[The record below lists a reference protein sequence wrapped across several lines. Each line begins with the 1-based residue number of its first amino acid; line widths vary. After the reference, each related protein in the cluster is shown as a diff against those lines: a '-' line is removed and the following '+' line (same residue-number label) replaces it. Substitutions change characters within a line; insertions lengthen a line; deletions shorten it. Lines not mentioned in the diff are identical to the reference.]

1 MIPRISCQL
10 AAFGLL
16 SATLAAQTPTSTSRP
31 TTSDTVELSPFEVS
45 ANAVRGYVASETMT
59 GSRVKTPILDLPY
72 TVNVMT
78 SEFFEDFGI
87 FDFLDNLTHIS
98 GFTGLDIGG
107 NFNLRGFSSS
117 NQLRDGFFRL
127 GRYGSSN
134 IDRMEI
140 IKGSS
145 AAIYGRT
152 SPGGMINMISK
163 SPKDAASQKVSF
175 NYGDYG
181 TQRVTLE
188 STGPLFQNAL
198 GKTRYVL
205 TASHYQR
212 DFDQDYARN
221 RNQEYYLALDHVFAD
236 GSKLFLSAE
245 YFLQVRHSAPSAVPL
260 ITDQKGTA
268 SVNDDVAIGYALNL
282 GKINASGPISELN
295 RGNTGFTAVYD
306 KKLNSIFSTRVSG
319 NTYLARRWDYNYV
332 NQWTAFTINPAVTTT
347 PIRTARGATPSRGR
361 IYEDGGGFQGDLLA
375 HYWTNDHQIEH
386 RTLVTLDINDYYQWN
401 PTLSYALATNPDLV
415 AWNTAR
421 FVNLDAN
428 LNPVG
433 PIAYFPKQSQDS
445 PGEVLTRSWK
455 KHTTAQ
461 GGLLR
466 QQSAFLGG
474 NLLGYAGLR
483 FDSIHHQ
490 HRDLTTA
497 AASFTPFIPGYVAGQ
512 TVRRRINQLK
522 PNLGLNYK
530 VAPAIRI
537 FANYS
542 ESYFV
547 DQGDAAL
554 DIANS
559 AYKPEI
565 ANGYDY
571 GFKGSLLGDRLTYTV
586 SGYYINRENVRV
598 TDLEETTAGS
608 GTFLEVTRNTG
619 FQLVRGYE
627 ADVNWLFTPE
637 FSFLGSYGH
646 VHSIVTDYGSA
657 YPAAIGRDVQYIAP
671 YNGSVTL
678 KYSPN
683 RGALQGFSA
692 NVGVTF
698 VGATPTATPIAGD
711 TYATTPGTGARVVPR
726 STGEWSL
733 RAPAYHLWSLGARY
747 QIPSKSKT
755 SHTLA
760 INVNNLFNREYLRA
774 GTSAATRLRGED
786 RAIFFTYSLNHKGT
800 KF

>member
-1 MIPRISCQL
+1 MFTRISGRM

-16 SATLAAQTPTSTSRP
+16 STTLFAQTPASSPRP
-31 TTSDTVELSPFEVS
+31 TTSETIELSPFEVS

-87 FDFLDNLTHIS
+87 FDFLDNLTHVS

-127 GRYGSSN
+127 GRYGASN

-152 SPGGMINMISK
+152 SPGGMVNMISK
-163 SPKDAASQKVSF
+163 SPKDAASQKLSY

-181 TQRVTLE
+181 TQRATLE
-188 STGPLFQNAL
+188 ATGPILQGAL

-212 DFDQDYARN
+212 DFGQEYARN

-236 GSKLFLSAE
+236 GSKLFFSAE
-245 YFLQVRHSAPSAVPL
+245 YFLQMRHSAPSAVPL
-260 ITDQKGTA
+260 ITDQKSTA

-306 KKLNSIFSTRVSG
+306 KKLNSIFSTRLSG

-347 PIRTARGATPSRGR
+347 PIRTARGAGINRGR

-375 HYWTNDHQIEH
+375 HYWTNDRAVEH
-386 RTLVTLDINDYYQWN
+386 RTLLTVDINDYYQWN
-401 PTLSYALATNPDLV
+401 PTLSYAAATNPDLV

-428 LNPVG
+428 LNPAG
-433 PIAYFPKQSQDS
+433 PIVYFPKRSQES

-466 QQSAFLGG
+466 QQSAFLSGS
-474 NLLGYAGLR
+474 LLTYAGLR

-497 AASFTPFIPGYVAGQ
+497 AASFTPFVPGYVPGQ
-512 TVRRRINQLK
+512 TIRRRINQLK

-530 VAPAIRI
+530 IAPAIRF

-554 DIANS
+554 DIANP

-571 GFKGSLLGDRLTYTV
+571 GFKGALLNDRLTYTV

-598 TDLEETTAGS
+598 SDLEETTPGS

-627 ADVNWLFTPE
+627 VDVNWLFTPE

-657 YPAAIGRDVQYIAP
+657 FPAAVGRDVQYIAP
-671 YNGSVTL
+671 YNGSATL
-678 KYSPN
+678 KYTPSS
-683 RGALQGFSA
+683 RSLKGFSA
-692 NVGVTF
+692 NFGVTF

-711 TYATTPGTGARVVPR
+711 TYITTPGTGARVVTR

-733 RAPAYHLWSLGARY
+733 RAPAYRLWSLGLRY
-747 QIPSKSKT
+747 QIPSRSQT
-755 SHTLA
+755 SHSLA
-760 INVNNLFNREYLRA
+760 INVNNLFNKEYLRA

-786 RAIFFTYSLNHKGT
+786 RAIFFTYTLNHKGT